1 MKKSLH
7 WSSQEIDARRA
18 GTISIELHKWKTFQM
33 AKCVHV
39 SGTTWH
45 NSHAFRWIILFEFSV
60 IIGGMRL
67 SLLSSYS
74 SSWRAFPKQF
84 SFGCFK
90 SPQKHLAF
98 CTRSLVRYV
107 PFFCSCFKWFDKL
120 FKLLI
125 LLWWWRPRQQLW
137 CCVVWWWWC
146 LLTGTLLVTTTTTLD
161 ALLNTEHCFVKK
173 KN

>member
-7 WSSQEIDARRA
+7 WSSQEIGARRA

-107 PFFCSCFKWFDKL
+107 PFFVLVSSDSINYLNCL
-120 FKLLI
+120 FYCGGGGHGSNCGAVLCGDDDVC
-125 LLWWWRPRQQLW
+125 WR
-137 CCVVWWWWC
+137 
-146 LLTGTLLVTTTTTLD
+146 
-161 ALLNTEHCFVKK
+161 EHC
-173 KN
+173 